1 MTVRGGGVPR
11 KPWLSCR
18 CAEWARRLGAS
29 LPMRKTASWS
39 GSLRPT
45 EYKVAARLFVRHKRA
60 PLDIV
65 IPTTTSALPCSM
77 LSRCGLASP
86 RHEEISERRPTLTA
100 SARDSVWTLWVG
112 AKKRAFKSNKETETK
127 KTCRELPLDFQG
139 PIQGFS
145 DAGVTGYLRA
155 RVPASEKR
163 QGI

>member
-139 PIQGFS
+139 PIQGFRTP
-145 DAGVTGYLRA
+145 G
-155 RVPASEKR
+155 
-163 QGI
+163 